1 MENNSIKKN
10 AILNITYNIINI
22 IFPLITF
29 PYVSRVLKVENLGS
43 VTFFSSIANY
53 AIMLASLGIST
64 YGIRAVS
71 RVRDNR
77 NELSQTAYEL
87 FFINSAT
94 TLFIVALLLLSSVFI
109 DKFSAEPILL
119 LINCVLIFAT
129 PFGMNWLLSG
139 LEQYGYITRRSIA
152 VKLISLF
159 MVFLLVKKSDDYC
172 IYAAIVSF
180 SMVGAYTLNFLYS
193 LKIVGLKK
201 IRKPEYKK
209 HLKPMMILFA
219 SSLAV
224 SVYIN
229 LDTIMLGFFCGDE
242 QVGLYTVAIK
252 VKSMLL
258 IAVNA
263 ISTVLLPRLS
273 YYLAHDR
280 WIDFRKILEKSIS
293 TIVMISAPLVFF
305 FMIEAE
311 DSVLFLGG
319 AEYLD
324 AALCMKIVMPIL
336 FISGI
341 SNIAGN
347 QVLIPLGKENCFM
360 KAVVSGAIIDL
371 ILNIFL
377 MPRWGCVGAAIATL
391 VAECT
396 QLSIQM
402 FFSKRFVFPAIH
414 WKTIIKTIV
423 SCLCA
428 SFAIFLF
435 YGAVNYQSFVNLLI
449 YAIIFFTTYSAVLVL
464 LKEEIIMGYLEYIR
478 YRFLN
483 REKKD
488 VSE

>member
-10 AILNITYNIINI
+10 AILNITYNIVNI

-29 PYVSRVLKVENLGS
+29 PYVSRILKAENLGS

-53 AIMLASLGIST
+53 AIMLASLGVST

-71 RVRDNR
+71 RVRDDKK
-77 NELSQTAYEL
+77 ELSQTAYEL
-87 FFINSAT
+87 FVINSISS
-94 TLFIVALLLLSSVFI
+94 LFIIVLLLLSSVFI
-109 DKFSAEPILL
+109 KKFSSEPILL
-119 LINCVLIFAT
+119 LINCVLILAT

-139 LEQYGYITRRSIA
+139 MEQYGYITKRSIA
-152 VKLISLF
+152 VKLISLV
-159 MVFLLVKKSDDYC
+159 MVFLLVKKSEDYC
-172 IYAAIVSF
+172 VYAAIITF
-180 SMVGAYTLNFLYS
+180 STVGAYILNFLYS
-193 LKIVGLKK
+193 LKIVNLKN
-201 IRKPEYKK
+201 IRKIEYKK
-209 HLKPMMILFA
+209 HIKPMMILFA

-229 LDTIMLGFFCGDE
+229 LDTIMLGFICGDK

-280 WIDFRKILEKSIS
+280 WRDFRKILEKSIS
-293 TIVMISAPLVFF
+293 TIVLISVPLVFF

-324 AALCMKIVMPIL
+324 ATLCMTIIMPIL

-341 SNIAGN
+341 SNITGN
-347 QVLIPLGKENCFM
+347 QVLIPLGKEDCFM

-371 ILNIFL
+371 ILNFFL

-402 FFSKRFVFPAIH
+402 FFSKKYVLPTIH
-414 WKTIIKTIV
+414 WKTIIKIIV

-428 SFAIFLF
+428 SFVIFLF
-435 YGAVNYQSFVNLLI
+435 HDVVNCQIFVNLLI
-449 YAIIFFTTYSAVLVL
+449 YAIIFFTIYGLVLVL
-464 LKEEIIMGYLEYIR
+464 LKEELLLEYMEYIR
-478 YRFLN
+478 YRLLN
-483 REKKD
+483 GEKKD
-488 VSE
+488 VSG